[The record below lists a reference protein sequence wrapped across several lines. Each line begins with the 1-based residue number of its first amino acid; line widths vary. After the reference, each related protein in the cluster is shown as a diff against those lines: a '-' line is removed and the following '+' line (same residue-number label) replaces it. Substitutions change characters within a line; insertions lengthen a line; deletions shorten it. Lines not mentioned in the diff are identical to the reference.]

1 MSLDSV
7 TEYALSF
14 SEDAVHLLH
23 REKVPGHR
31 VGWRHIGSVEFASAE
46 FRTELADLRAMA
58 TGGAEDQMLPV
69 TLLIPDDQILY
80 TTLTVTPGA
89 DRERAVGKALDGL
102 TPYAVE
108 DLAFDWN
115 GDGDSVRVAAVAR
128 QTLHEAQGF
137 AARYGF
143 DGHSYRADPRPEN
156 FPDEPVFALE
166 MQQKPGR
173 PGIDLSQA
181 GVTSAGLLVGQDEP
195 EAALDLD
202 LQPDAVIAP
211 EDKEELAAAAKIVDM
226 AEDQAALARK
236 AAPADA
242 EGGAVAR
249 NLTDDTKN
257 ALEAVDSAAVNA
269 AGIAEAKGDD
279 HPAASTQTALGEAAP
294 ALEDKAAPEIAAT
307 VAPQAGDEAGTAPVS
322 GIAAEGDQTEP
333 PLADGIADAEPSVAA
348 EPKGENAQLP
358 PLAAVDAACA
368 DPAIAAEPET
378 DSAELPLA
386 GLSPKA
392 EVTAS
397 PVVRHAPAG
406 QGKPLA
412 APVGPGGKLS
422 ARAQAFH
429 KRAAEARQG
438 DAAPAADA
446 RMKPVRDGNG
456 LGTLLLMLAVLVVG
470 LFFAWAFLV
479 PGSKA
484 PDAPQ
489 DVAEVAPPAA
499 APSEPVEAPAQIA
512 PVAAHPA
519 APAATTPAG
528 PASAD
533 PVTPVDS
540 TQAETPTAAPMPPA
554 SAPPAPASTAEVA
567 RTSALTP
574 AEQRR
579 AIVAAAAVAAAVVP
593 PAQTPATVPAP
604 VEPAPVEPAPA
615 PAAQV
620 STPSRTPAPVAA
632 APAAPARTAPSQP
645 EVTATP
651 RPATAAR
658 ATVAPAAKTVPAPA
672 VRLTSSAR
680 PMLSPRRTTP
690 VTSTP
695 RADSAPA
702 VPANPLPYEAA
713 QRSVQPKSSA
723 RPPARGAQ
731 RRAVPVVAPAAP
743 VAVTQGAG
751 LRGSSRP
758 PSRPEGAVPDFDA
771 DAALTPQEQLHLDQ
785 QLRDLRAVMGVQ
797 AQAAAP
803 DAPVRLAQARPTRR
817 PSSLTASDAVSASA
831 VDAALQQAADSPP
844 GRPAASAST
853 AAPARDSGGLLHGA
867 SRPRARP
874 SLGGAVAS
882 SAVESAVAAAVNASA
897 ATPGGVK
904 LSALSG
910 SAHPPRRSAA
920 AAAAAA
926 LAATPAAAPDAT
938 PAAPETAPAAEA
950 PPLAEQVVAANQ
962 GPSEAELAE
971 RRRLDEQL
979 QAQAEARIRARAQ
992 ADAAAE
998 AQARAQAE
1006 ARARAQAQAEERA
1019 AAARRQTYKPPEV
1032 DDEPEVVAALPRGG
1046 QTSASVARSATQA
1059 RGIDLG
1065 RTTIIGIIG
1074 AGNAS
1079 RALIRLRNGKIVT
1092 VRLGDRIDGGT
1103 INSIGDGKLTYVKAG
1118 QQRELRL
1125 LDGR

>member
-108 DLAFDWN
+108 DLAFDWS

-128 QTLHEAQGF
+128 QTLQEAQGF

-143 DGHSYRADPRPEN
+143 DGHSYRADPRPGS
-156 FPDEPVFALE
+156 FPDEPVFALD
-166 MQQKPGR
+166 MKQKPGR

-181 GVTSAGLLVGQDEP
+181 GVTSAGLQVGQDEA
-195 EAALDLD
+195 ETGLDLD
-202 LQPDAVIAP
+202 LQPDAVIAT
-211 EDKEELAAAAKIVDM
+211 EVEEKQGAAAEISDEVQERAAEVISAKD
-226 AEDQAALARK
+226 
-236 AAPADA
+236 AAPAEA
-242 EGGAVAR
+242 AGAAVAD

-257 ALEAVDSAAVNA
+257 ALEAVDSEVVTASV
-269 AGIAEAKGDD
+269 ITEAKGDD
-279 HPAASTQTALGEAAP
+279 QPATVTQSTPDEAASASEDQAAEIAAP
-294 ALEDKAAPEIAAT
+294 SKDAVPEIAT
-307 VAPQAGDEAGTAPVS
+307 KDEQAALPL
-322 GIAAEGDQTEP
+322 AAER
-333 PLADGIADAEPSVAA
+333 AEPSVAT
-348 EPKGENAQLP
+348 EPKAEDAQLP
-358 PLAAVDAACA
+358 PVTEVEASNAER
-368 DPAIAAEPET
+368 PAAAEPEA
-378 DSAELPLA
+378 DSAEAPVA
-386 GLSPKA
+386 ANSQADRAESPVA
-392 EVTAS
+392 EPQPEAEATAS
-397 PVVRHAPAG
+397 PVVRHAPVRQG
-406 QGKPLA
+406 GKPLA
-412 APVGPGGKLS
+412 APIGPGGKLN

-429 KRAAEARQG
+429 NRAAEARQG
-438 DAAPAADA
+438 TAAPAADA
-446 RMKPVRDGNG
+446 RPKLPRDRNG
-456 LGTLLLMLAVLVVG
+456 LSSLLLMLVVLVVG

-489 DVAEVAPPAA
+489 DVADVVPPAA
-499 APSEPVEAPAQIA
+499 TSSEPVEAPVETA
-512 PVAAHPA
+512 PVAAQPG
-519 APAATTPAG
+519 APAATTPANLT
-528 PASAD
+528 PTN
-533 PVTPVDS
+533 PTPVNPV
-540 TQAETPTAAPMPPA
+540 APTNTAQTVAPT
-554 SAPPAPASTAEVA
+554 PAPLETAEAPRV
-567 RTSALTP
+567 SALTP
-574 AEQRR
+574 VEQRR

-604 VEPAPVEPAPA
+604 AEPTPA
-615 PAAQV
+615 PAAQAAA
-620 STPSRTPAPVAA
+620 PNTPAPVAV
-632 APAAPARTAPSQP
+632 APATPARTAPTQP
-645 EVTATP
+645 EITASRPAAP
-651 RPATAAR
+651 RPATPAPR
-658 ATVAPAAKTVPAPA
+658 STSAPAAQTAPAPA

-695 RADSAPA
+695 RTDSAPA

-723 RPPARGAQ
+723 RPPARATQ
-731 RRAVPVVAPAAP
+731 RRATPVVAPAAP
-743 VAVTQGAG
+743 AAVTQGAS

-758 PSRPEGAVPDFDA
+758 PSRPEGSVPDFDA
-771 DAALTPQEQLHLDQ
+771 DAALTPQDQFLLDQ
-785 QLRDLRAVMGVQ
+785 QMRDLRAAMGVQ
-797 AQAAAP
+797 AQAATP
-803 DAPVRLAQARPTRR
+803 HAPVRLAQARPTRR

-831 VDAALQQAADSPP
+831 VSAALQQAADSPP
-844 GRPAASAST
+844 GRPAASASA
-853 AAPARDSGGLLHGA
+853 AAPARDSGGLLRST

-882 SAVESAVAAAVNASA
+882 SAVESAVADAVNASA

-910 SAHPPRRSAA
+910 SAHPPRRSAGA

-926 LAATPAAAPDAT
+926 LAATPAAAPDA
-938 PAAPETAPAAEA
+938 APAAAET
-950 PPLAEQVVAANQ
+950 PPPAEQVVAANQ
-962 GPSEAELAE
+962 GPSEAELAA

-1032 DDEPEVVAALPRGG
+1032 DDEPEVMAALPRGG
-1046 QTSASVARSATQA
+1046 QTSASVARSATQS